1 MHNHIFIFLAQK
13 THFLKLCIWSVR
25 SLQKFSYFNILI
37 IVDKQEEKD
46 FLERYLTN
54 VEIRVIKVDTGNLN
68 MWCWKPLLL
77 KNLNL
82 NYEQIIVSDVDVIW
96 HKNPTDLLNRVNS
109 KFWSHKI
116 TALDPKE
123 IIDNLENKKIPK
135 RRLGLIN
142 MVRFFN
148 DNGIKFLPN
157 FQVNGGLF
165 SVTKNDFKI
174 ISEDWYTAIK
184 NMKYQFIMTEAILS
198 IVLANRS
205 IAPFCDEEDI
215 KHHKKIFNG
224 KVAYPIIKYK
234 LLNKTIKP
242 NLNGYRYATHYHG
255 DQRLSMVSMARKY
268 NLDKNNFIFSVIA
281 YIILNKIKR
290 IINKIL

>member
-116 TALDPKE
+116 TALD
-123 IIDNLENKKIPK
+123 LKI
-135 RRLGLIN
+135 
-142 MVRFFN
+142 
-148 DNGIKFLPN
+148 
-157 FQVNGGLF
+157 
-165 SVTKNDFKI
+165 
-174 ISEDWYTAIK
+174 
-184 NMKYQFIMTEAILS
+184 
-198 IVLANRS
+198 
-205 IAPFCDEEDI
+205 
-215 KHHKKIFNG
+215 
-224 KVAYPIIKYK
+224 
-234 LLNKTIKP
+234 
-242 NLNGYRYATHYHG
+242 
-255 DQRLSMVSMARKY
+255 
-268 NLDKNNFIFSVIA
+268 
-281 YIILNKIKR
+281 
-290 IINKIL
+290 